1 MGQIQLRSSVQ
12 VDAPPILQ
20 TRSFRFVFQVMYE
33 IVPNGRFDSHSHKRR
48 LTHRPPVIRARP
60 AGRHPRALA
69 PHGKERVPQSEKYD
83 GPNRLLAALSR
94 RDFDLLEP
102 HLVEVDLP
110 VRKSLERPNRRITAA
125 YFPED
130 GIASVVANGKVGS
143 GVEVGLIGR
152 EGMTGGSVLLGADRA
167 TYDTFMQI
175 PGDGLCMKIADLKRC
190 AAESES
196 LRVMI
201 LKFVHAFNVQVA
213 HTAMINARSTL
224 GDELPLTHEFIA
236 TMLGVRRPGVTVAV
250 HALQKDGLIQ
260 AGRGA
265 ITIVD
270 RKGLEKKSNGAY
282 GAAEAELGR
291 LLDG

>member
-1 MGQIQLRSSVQ
+1 
-12 VDAPPILQ
+12 
-20 TRSFRFVFQVMYE
+20 
-33 IVPNGRFDSHSHKRR
+33 
-48 LTHRPPVIRARP
+48 
-60 AGRHPRALA
+60 
-69 PHGKERVPQSEKYD
+69 VPQSEKYD